1 MRMDRKPGALG
12 CLLDCLPDTTRL
24 RLSPDLQRVELPAG
38 RVLQENGVVPGH
50 LHFPCSGFASMTY
63 VTANGETGEIAS
75 IGNEGMVGFALL
87 VGDGMPTG
95 MHAVMQAP
103 GSAYALRAEVAQREF
118 RDDPAFRAMVM
129 RQVKWLFG
137 QVAQAAICSRHH
149 PIERQLA
156 RWLLFGFERTGNAP
170 LLVTHETL
178 ASLLGVRREGV
189 TEAAR
194 RLQDA
199 GAISYSRGCIRLE
212 QRDALEQRACECYG
226 LLHRQYA
233 ALVRCAAAP
242 SLSASPVAT
251 TAPAP
256 ATATR

>member
-1 MRMDRKPGALG
+1 MEREPGAFG

-24 RLSPDLQRVELPAG
+24 RLSPELQRVELPAG

-75 IGNEGMVGFALL
+75 IGNEGMVGVALL
-87 VGDGMPTG
+87 VGDGMATST
-95 MHAVMQAP
+95 HAVMQAP

-118 RDDPAFRAMVM
+118 RGDQAFQAMVM
-129 RQVKWLFG
+129 RHVTWLVS
-137 QVAQAAICSRHH
+137 QATQAAICSRHH

-156 RWLLFGFERTGNAP
+156 RWLLLGFDRTGNAP

-212 QRDALEQRACECYG
+212 QRDALEQRTCECYG
-226 LLHRQYA
+226 LLHRQRA
-233 ALVRCAAAP
+233 ALVRCAAA
-242 SLSASPVAT
+242 T
-251 TAPAP
+251 TTTPAPAP
-256 ATATR
+256 ALAAEAR

>member
-1 MRMDRKPGALG
+1 MDREPGAFG
-12 CLLDCLPDTTRL
+12 CLLDCLPEATRT
-24 RLSPDLQRVELPAG
+24 RLSPELQRVELPAG
-38 RVLQENGVVPGH
+38 RVLQENGVVPGQVH
-50 LHFPCSGFASMTY
+50 FLHSGFASMTY

-75 IGNEGMVGFALL
+75 IGNEGLVGVALL
-87 VGDGMPTG
+87 VGDGMATG
-95 MHAVMQAP
+95 THAVMQAP

-118 RDDPAFRAMVM
+118 RNDPAFQAMVM
-129 RQVKWLFG
+129 RHVKWLLS
-137 QVAQAAICSRHH
+137 QIAQAAICSRHH

-156 RWLLFGFERTGNAP
+156 RWLLLGFDRTRDAP

-226 LLHRQYA
+226 LLHRQYL
-233 ALVRCAAAP
+233 ALAQRAMPHGAVDTGELR
-242 SLSASPVAT
+242 
-251 TAPAP
+251 
-256 ATATR
+256 

>member
-1 MRMDRKPGALG
+1 MDREPGAFG

-24 RLSPDLQRVELPAG
+24 RLLPDLQRIDLPAG
-38 RVLQENGVVPGH
+38 RVLQDNGLVPTH
-50 LHFPCSGFASMTY
+50 VHFPCSGFASMTY

-75 IGNEGMVGFALL
+75 IGNEGMVGVALL
-87 VGDGMPTG
+87 VGDGIATG
-95 MHAVMQAP
+95 THAVMQVA
-103 GSAYALRAEVAQREF
+103 GMAYALRADVAQREF
-118 RDDPAFRAMVM
+118 RNDHAFQAMVM
-129 RQVKWLFG
+129 RHAKWLFS
-137 QVAQAAICSRHH
+137 QVVQTAICSRHH

-156 RWLLFGFERTGNAP
+156 RWLLLGFDRTGNAP
-170 LLVTHETL
+170 LLVTHEML

-212 QRDALEQRACECYG
+212 QREALEQRTCECYG

-233 ALVRCAAAP
+233 TLARSAAP
-242 SLSASPVAT
+242 P
-251 TAPAP
+251 TAPITP
-256 ATATR
+256 AAEAR

>member
-1 MRMDRKPGALG
+1 MDRESGALG
-12 CLLDCLPDTTRL
+12 CLLDCLPDPVRFRL
-24 RLSPDLQRVELPAG
+24 LPELQRVELPAG
-38 RVLQENGVVPGH
+38 RVLQEIRVVPTH
-50 LHFPCSGFASMTY
+50 VHFIRSGFVSMTY

-75 IGNEGMVGFALL
+75 IGNEGMVGTAALL
-87 VGDGMPTG
+87 GDGVTTG
-95 MHAVMQAP
+95 TRAVVRTP
-103 GSAYALRAEVAQREF
+103 GEAYSLRAEVAVREF
-118 RDDPAFRAMVM
+118 RNEPAFQAMVM
-129 RQVKWLFG
+129 RHVKWLVS
-137 QVAQAAICSRHH
+137 QATQAAICSRHH

-156 RWLLFGFERTGNAP
+156 RWLLLGFDRTGNAP

-226 LLHRQYA
+226 LLRRRYA
-233 ALVRCAAAP
+233 ALAQCALPHGGAAAAD
-242 SLSASPVAT
+242 L
-251 TAPAP
+251 
-256 ATATR
+256 R

>member
-1 MRMDRKPGALG
+1 MRMDREPGAFG
-12 CLLDCLPDTTRL
+12 CLLDCLPEATRL
-24 RLSPDLQRVELPAG
+24 RLSPELQRVDLQAG
-38 RVLQENGVVPGH
+38 RVLQENGVVPTH
-50 LHFPCSGFASMTY
+50 VHFPCIGFASMTY

-75 IGNEGMVGFALL
+75 IGNEGMVGASLL
-87 VGDGMPTG
+87 VGDGMAMGT
-95 MHAVMQAP
+95 HAVMQVP
-103 GSAYALRAEVAQREF
+103 GAAYALRADVAQREF
-118 RDDPAFRAMVM
+118 RNDQAFQAMAM
-129 RQVKWLFG
+129 RHAKWLFS

-156 RWLLFGFERTGNAP
+156 RWLLLGFDRNGDAP

-212 QRDALEQRACECYG
+212 QRDALEQRTCECYG
-226 LLHRQYA
+226 LLHRQYG
-233 ALVRCAAAP
+233 ALVRCAAP
-242 SLSASPVAT
+242 PT
-251 TAPAP
+251 TTSAPA
-256 ATATR
+256 AEAR

>member
-1 MRMDRKPGALG
+1 MDREPAALG
-12 CLLDCLPDTTRL
+12 CLLDCLPGPVRL
-24 RLSPDLQRVELPAG
+24 RLLPELQRVELPAG
-38 RVLQENGVVPGH
+38 RVLQDIRVVPSH
-50 LHFPCSGFASMTY
+50 VHFIASGFVSMTY

-75 IGNEGMVGFALL
+75 IGNEGMVGLAALL
-87 VGDGMPTG
+87 GEGMATG
-95 MHAVMQAP
+95 TRAMVRTP
-103 GSAYALRAEVAQREF
+103 GIAYALRAEAAMREF
-118 RDDPAFRAMVM
+118 RQEPSFQAMVM
-129 RQVKWLFG
+129 RHVRWTLTQL
-137 QVAQAAICSRHH
+137 AQAAICSRHH

-156 RWLLFGFERTGNAP
+156 RWLLLGFDRTRDEP

-233 ALVRCAAAP
+233 TLAQCAVPHGAAEAAD
-242 SLSASPVAT
+242 L
-251 TAPAP
+251 
-256 ATATR
+256 R

>member
-1 MRMDRKPGALG
+1 MDGGPGALG
-12 CLLDCLPDTTRL
+12 CVLDCLPEATRL
-24 RLSPDLQRVELPAG
+24 RLLPELQRIELPAG
-38 RVLQENGVVPGH
+38 RVLQENRLVPTH
-50 LHFPCSGFASMTY
+50 LHFPCSGLVSMTY
-63 VTANGETGEIAS
+63 VTANGETGEIAN
-75 IGNEGMVGFALL
+75 IGNEGLVGLALL
-87 VGDGMPTG
+87 VGDGMATG
-95 MHAVMQAP
+95 TRAVVQAP
-103 GSAYALRAEVAQREF
+103 GEAWTLRAEIAQREF
-118 RDDPAFRAMVM
+118 RQDPAFQAMAM
-129 RQVKWLFG
+129 RHVKWLLG
-137 QVAQAAICSRHH
+137 QIAQSAICSRHH

-156 RWLLFGFERTGNAP
+156 RWLLLGFDRTRNEP

-233 ALVRCAAAP
+233 ALARCA
-242 SLSASPVAT
+242 
-251 TAPAP
+251 TANGSIEPGEA
-256 ATATR
+256 R